1 MFDRFNVTA
10 TNGESLSVSVSLQ
23 APTWNQAYH
32 YAKILQT
39 AFRDVCITN
48 AETGEVC
55 HSYYFSSDAYVATC
69 AISTCIARLEEMR
82 ALLEAEN

>member
-1 MFDRFNVTA
+1 MFDRYNVTA

-23 APTWNQAYH
+23 APTWNQAYR
-32 YAKILQT
+32 YANILHT

-55 HSYYFSSDAYVATC
+55 HSIYFSSDAFAATC
-69 AISTCIARLEEMR
+69 AVSTCIAHIEEVR
-82 ALLEAEN
+82 ALLESE